1 MQSGTWALL
10 SVILGSV
17 FALGCLLAMFR
28 VFWRK
33 RIIDDCPTS
42 KTQGVFIGLVELKGT
57 AESEAPL
64 TSYLSQKRCVQ

>member
-1 MQSGTWALL
+1 VTSSTGSLL
-10 SVILGSV
+10 AIILGSV
-17 FALGCLLAMFR
+17 FALGCLLAAFR

-64 TSYLSQKRCVQ
+64 TSFLAEKKCV